1 MARKKVLVVGS
12 NRQDGSVTNG
22 PCWPVVRLI
31 AGGYPKNGLSPT
43 TPVCAEPSAPNT
55 WMASLTAS
63 TTCPLPVH
71 SPWSGGSRLNW
82 LPPLV
87 SRCCRWLMPSK
98 LCITRGPL
106 RTTLFGAAALV
117 TEPAAARFAPF
128 APCVRL
134 WLRLVPV
141 ALLPRA
147 VAAAAAS
154 SPSCASGPNALGIS
168 LDMAAGS
175 PVPFGDGLYEPVPAF
190 WIWRVVTDGA
200 AGAADALMLPANG
213 SMPTPMTSAATADS
227 FLRLCSDIPRS
238 LSSRRR
244 VLRGSRRPGSP
255 PARVRGL
262 RMTLDQVRRRGK
274 RKIPGG
280 SLLISR

>member
-22 PCWPVVRLI
+22 PCWPVARLI

-63 TTCPLPVH
+63 TTCPLPAH

-190 WIWRVVTDGA
+190 WIWRGGVGGGPRAPPPPLV
-200 AGAADALMLPANG
+200 P
-213 SMPTPMTSAATADS
+213 PHRRTP
-227 FLRLCSDIPRS
+227 P
-238 LSSRRR
+238 
-244 VLRGSRRPGSP
+244 P
-255 PARVRGL
+255 PARAPPAGRVL
-262 RMTLDQVRRRGK
+262 PPL
-274 RKIPGG
+274 PGTHPPP
-280 SLLISR
+280 RPPPP